1 MFEILHKDPDSNA
14 RLGRITT
21 KNGTV
26 ETPSYVIVGTNAFVR
41 CLEPEDLPSTKTQMI
56 IANTY
61 HLWRSLG
68 EAGLE
73 EFPGLHTEMGWKGP
87 IMTDSGGFQVFSHGA
102 LRSLGAGKVHH
113 DDSEA
118 YGSGESVVTVTD
130 SGVYFTVEGKEEYL
144 DAELSMKIQEQ
155 LGADIIVAFDEPS
168 SPLHDYEYTKTA
180 MHRTHAWAERSLEAK
195 VSDQKI
201 YGVVQGG
208 IFEDLRKESAQVIGA
223 MPFDGIC
230 IGGCFGTSY
239 GSSSILTLEELRWT
253 IPYLPEFKPR
263 HLLGM
268 GKIHDLFNGIEAGID
283 TFDCVIPTRE
293 ARHGRLWT
301 SEGPINILRG
311 AYRGDETAVDP
322 ACECKTCIDEGITRG
337 ALHAMFKEKNQDA
350 GKHATMHNIFFFNTL
365 MEQIRDSI
373 RNGQFASLKR
383 EWFKKLEKSG
393 GEPDMKPDNDAEAD
407 IV

>member
-1 MFEILHKDPDSNA
+1 MFEILYKDPNSNA

-21 KNGTV
+21 PHGTV
-26 ETPSYVIVGTNAFVR
+26 ETPSYVIVGTNAVVR
-41 CLEPEDLPSTKTQMI
+41 CVEPEDLPRTKTQMI

-61 HLWRSLG
+61 HMWRSLTDI
-68 EAGLE
+68 GLE
-73 EFPGLHTEMGWKGP
+73 DFPGLHAEMGWNGP

-102 LRSLGAGKVHH
+102 LRSLGAGKVSHESI
-113 DDSEA
+113 DP
-118 YGSGESVVTVTD
+118 YGSGESVVNVTD
-130 SGVYFTVEGKEEYL
+130 SGVYFMVEGQEEYL

-168 SPLHDYEYTKTA
+168 SPLHDYEYTKIA
-180 MHRTHAWAERSLEAK
+180 MRRTHAWAERSLEAK

-208 IFEDLRKESAQVIGA
+208 IFEDLRKESAQFIGNL
-223 MPFDGIC
+223 PFDGIC
-230 IGGCFGTSY
+230 IGGCFGSSY
-239 GSSSILTLEELRWT
+239 GGNEISTLEELAWT
-253 IPYLPEFKPR
+253 IPFLPEFKPR

-311 AYRGDETAVDP
+311 AFRGDETPVDP
-322 ACECKTCIDEGITRG
+322 ACECPTCIEEGITRG
-337 ALHAMFKEKNQDA
+337 QLHAMFKEKNQDA
-350 GKHATMHNIFFFNTL
+350 GKHATIHNIFFFNNL

-373 RNGQFASLKR
+373 KGGSFVALKR
-383 EWFKKLEKSG
+383 EWFKKLEKVG
-393 GEPDMKPDNDAEAD
+393 GEPDIKPDNEDA
-407 IV
+407 